1 MILKAN
7 NLSTSKSHEINLQ
20 YYQLNNNSKSFSINP
35 DSHSH
40 QFSTIFFAETN
51 LYSYSSFL
59 PKLQPNWNNS
69 IIISR
74 NKRADKASS
83 NNPLPISTNSK
94 RNVRHPRAPHLP
106 PRSVCPPRSRGA
118 RNAAYHSLWI
128 KIHRGS
134 DDSGIKIQSAEM
146 QRCLRISRDA
156 KTRRGGGGA
165 HAPTEWDM

>member
-20 YYQLNNNSKSFSINP
+20 YYQLIAPIFNNFLRRNKSLFLFIFPSKI
-35 DSHSH
+35 
-40 QFSTIFFAETN
+40 TT
-51 LYSYSSFL
+51 
-59 PKLQPNWNNS
+59 QPRNWNNS